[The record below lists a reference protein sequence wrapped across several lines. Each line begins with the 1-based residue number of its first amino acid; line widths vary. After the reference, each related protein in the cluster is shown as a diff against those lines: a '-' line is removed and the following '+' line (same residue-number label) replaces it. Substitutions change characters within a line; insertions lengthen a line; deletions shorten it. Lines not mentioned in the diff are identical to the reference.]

1 MALWLFLGIKKHPHQ
16 KRVNIYKLNI
26 FFIIIL
32 FFVGK
37 NSFANDSQSEF
48 ISIINEFR
56 DGYSSSFNELKI
68 NKLLLDRNKKLCDFF
83 SDDTINW
90 IGVIENISTNMEGKG
105 ILSIEVDKNIFIQTW
120 NNAFSDIFDNTLI
133 EVDSPLY
140 NNLLEVNKGDKVQF
154 SGSFIE
160 DKNECFGT
168 QNLTKN
174 KKINKPEF
182 TFVFKKVKVI
192 K

>member
-1 MALWLFLGIKKHPHQ
+1 
-16 KRVNIYKLNI
+16 
-26 FFIIIL
+26 
-32 FFVGK
+32 
-37 NSFANDSQSEF
+37 
-48 ISIINEFR
+48 
-56 DGYSSSFNELKI
+56 
-68 NKLLLDRNKKLCDFF
+68 
-83 SDDTINW
+83 
-90 IGVIENISTNMEGKG
+90 MEGKG
-105 ILSIEVDKNIFIQTW
+105 ILSIEIDKNIFIQTW

-133 EVDSPLY
+133 EVDSTLY

-182 TFVFKKVKVI
+182 TFIFKKVKI
-192 K
+192 I

>member
-1 MALWLFLGIKKHPHQ
+1 MALWLFLEIKTHLRQ

-26 FFIIIL
+26 FLIIIL
-32 FFVGK
+32 FFVGR
-37 NSFANDSQSEF
+37 NSFANENQSQF

-83 SDDTINW
+83 SEDTVNW
-90 IGVIENISTNMEGKG
+90 IGVIESISTNMEGKG
-105 ILSIEVDKNIFIQTW
+105 ILSIEIDKNIFIQTW

-133 EVDSPLY
+133 EVDSTLY

-182 TFVFKKVKVI
+182 TFIFKKVKI
-192 K
+192 I